1 MSIMV
6 SQSLSTMVYKSLPWS
21 KKVYHGLQKSTIVY
35 KSLPWST
42 KVYHGPQRSIVTLG
56 LKRETETMVVVVVV
70 FEIQMQ
76 DAPIM

>member
-1 MSIMV
+1 MV
-6 SQSLSTMVYKSLPWS
+6 SQSLYAAAYKSLPWS
-21 KKVYHGLQKSTIVY
+21 TNVHHGLQKSTLVY
-35 KSLPWST
+35 KGLPWST